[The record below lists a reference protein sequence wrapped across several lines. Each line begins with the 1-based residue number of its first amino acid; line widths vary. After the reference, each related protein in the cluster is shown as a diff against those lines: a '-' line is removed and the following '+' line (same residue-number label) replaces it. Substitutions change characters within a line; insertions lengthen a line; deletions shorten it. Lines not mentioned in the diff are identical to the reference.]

1 MTERHPRRDLS
12 GVLLINKPLGP
23 TSQQAVAKA
32 RWLFAANKAGH
43 GGTLDPLATGLLI
56 IGFGEATKYLQ
67 RHLDGDKTYVA
78 TVKFGAE
85 TITGDAEGEISAR
98 TDTIPTLA
106 MLQHALPQF
115 VGPIVQTPPQYS
127 ALKVNGRPAYD
138 YARAGETVALAPREI
153 TIHGI
158 DVLGMEGDI
167 ARLRVTCSKGTYI
180 RTLGQDLARASGSL
194 GHLIGLVRERSG
206 GLDLA
211 QAHALE
217 TLEALPAMA
226 RDEFLLAP
234 EVLVA
239 SLPRLTLPP
248 EQARRLQMGQRL
260 ATIVDDAP
268 EYAAYSGELFL
279 GTVMVNDKV
288 IHPVRLISIVSS

>member
-1 MTERHPRRDLS
+1 MTERHPRRDLN

-23 TSQQAVAKA
+23 SSQQAVAKA

-85 TITGDAEGEISAR
+85 TTTGDVEGEIAAQ
-98 TDTIPTLA
+98 TAFIPSKAQLA
-106 MLQHALPQF
+106 QALAQF
-115 VGPIVQTPPQYS
+115 LGPIVQTPPQYS

-153 TIHGI
+153 TIHQI
-158 DVLGMEGDI
+158 EMLMMEADT

-180 RTLGQDLARASGSL
+180 RTLAQDVARAAGSL
-194 GHLIGLVRERSG
+194 GHLTGLVRERSG
-206 GLDLA
+206 GLSLA
-211 QAHALE
+211 QAQELTALE
-217 TLEALPAMA
+217 ELSPLA
-226 RDEFLLAP
+226 RDACLLPP
-234 EVLVA
+234 EALVA
-239 SLPRLTLPP
+239 SLPKLNLNP
-248 EQARRLQMGQRL
+248 EDARRVQMGQRIATL
-260 ATIVDDAP
+260 AEAGP
-268 EYAAYSGELFL
+268 EYAAYEGELFL
-279 GTVMVNDKV
+279 GTVMVKDNA
-288 IHPVRLISIVSS
+288 IHPIRLISIATS